1 MSNYLRSEE
10 IVANKQYNTSQ
21 QYILTDNGH
30 PKQIPELKIKSQL
43 NKIIVNSNGKPD
55 HLAINLYWDTFR
67 SWYNPNKGYTKNG
80 NLLIIKKLK
89 SKGIYINYQKLSD
102 IHGVSKETVRKKIV
116 KLEQLGLINRSFQ
129 HKETITT
136 KLFNQLIIYV
146 WKNTPHFFNALGI
159 DKEEITS
166 LTPYTSHNYV
176 ADKHNII
183 FCLQGIHTKANFVQE
198 GVLPKAETKELN
210 KPFSKEK
217 DRSITSESN
226 FYKNSF
232 KKEESIKKVIR
243 FNRNEIKELK
253 DFYPLNKDD
262 CYKLQSLSGRE
273 FSLNSMNEILLDMSK
288 RLTDRYF
295 KSRKAFLSYMGKVF
309 CYEKRDVVKINNDSF
324 KIRNN
329 LTLEE
334 IEDREREKYLSKI
347 EESQQTSQQGILKKR
362 LAAKLVSQTAYELLQ
377 AYKAVDIREN
387 KFYLYLSAYVVITA
401 AEKEQVL
408 QEIRSIYRQN
418 HITDGKSVYT
428 HELQIIMPAK
438 PTKTSIDQNK
448 MKKTSLPV
456 GIWGRVRKSLIEA
469 YGEATDSNWFSKL
482 TANIDEQR
490 KELKLKAPTSFVKDW
505 IETNY
510 FHAIEKVVNEEK
522 FRVSFY

>member
-1 MSNYLRSEE
+1 MGHKSTFATNVAHKQYKTIHHPILTGNITPHDWYEKFTNRQGRPDLSLISVLAE
-10 IVANKQYNTSQ
+10 IVYWYRPKR
-21 QYILTDNGH
+21 IKDN
-30 PKQIPELKIKSQL
+30 Q
-43 NKIIVNSNGKPD
+43 
-55 HLAINLYWDTFR
+55 T
-67 SWYNPNKGYTKNG
+67 G
-80 NLLIIKKLK
+80 NIT
-89 SKGIYINYQKLSD
+89 YINKFLGDAWQTSYE
-102 IHGVSKETVRKKIV
+102 HFEKKFGFNREKIRRIFV
-116 KLEQLGLINRSFQ
+116 KLEQIGICHREFRNIKLRGQTYNNRLFIHLSSQFLSSSADNKKFTELKNHIKPDFSTSKREWGSPHFRGDHIIDDQNKNNIFKNRS
-129 HKETITT
+129 I
-136 KLFNQLIIYV
+136 
-146 WKNTPHFFNALGI
+146 A
-159 DKEEITS
+159 
-166 LTPYTSHNYV
+166 
-176 ADKHNII
+176 
-183 FCLQGIHTKANFVQE
+183 
-198 GVLPKAETKELN
+198 
-210 KPFSKEK
+210 
-217 DRSITSESN
+217 SESN

-232 KKEESIKKVIR
+232 EEKESVKKVIR
-243 FNRNEIKELK
+243 FNRNEVKELK

-295 KSRKAFLSYMGKVF
+295 RSKKAFLSYMGKVF
-309 CYEKRDVVKINNDSF
+309 CYEKRDVVKINNDNF

-362 LAAKLVSQTAYELLQ
+362 LAAKLASQTAYELLQ

-387 KFYLYLSAYVVITA
+387 KFYLHLSAYVIITA

-408 QEIRSIYRQN
+408 QEIRSIYRQD
-418 HITDGKSVYT
+418 HITDGESVYSK
-428 HELQIIMPAK
+428 ELEIIMPAK
-438 PTKTSIDQNK
+438 TATTLIDQNK
-448 MKKTSLPV
+448 IKKTSLPV
-456 GIWGRVRKSLIEA
+456 GMWGRVRQSLIEA

-490 KELKLKAPTSFVKDW
+490 KELKLKAPTDFIKDW

-522 FRVSFY
+522 FRVSFC